1 MYVLTN
7 QMEPL
12 SSKYETVIWGMDLP
26 VNDEEEVF
34 EFYLSIGDFSNSL

>member
-1 MYVLTN
+1 MYILSN

-12 SSKYETVIWGMDLP
+12 SSKYDTIIWGIDLP
-26 VNDEEEVF
+26 IDDEHDEF